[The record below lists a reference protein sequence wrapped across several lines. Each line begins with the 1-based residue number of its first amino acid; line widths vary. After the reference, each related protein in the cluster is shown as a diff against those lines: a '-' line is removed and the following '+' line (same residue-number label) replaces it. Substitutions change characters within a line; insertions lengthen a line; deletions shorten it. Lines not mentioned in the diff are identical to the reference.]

1 MYRYFKRPCIVYTGA
16 SVYVCYI
23 HVQVHAPPRLQTLT
37 EEHLYLPLATLLS
50 VVCRPLSGCPLK
62 SCRGPWSQPLTA
74 TNSGCQGGPRTLQS
88 FPVTGL
94 RASGALQKP
103 VSRAPGTA
111 GPLGA
116 LRPPGTLSDFFSGCL
131 SRSRDTPTRMRG
143 KSDTRRHRGKH
154 LEVFVKHDS
163 SARWPCLVPSD
174 RPPLRPPRMVS

>member
-1 MYRYFKRPCIVYTGA
+1 MLYTRA
-16 SVYVCYI
+16 SART
-23 HVQVHAPPRLQTLT
+23 HTFTNT
-37 EEHLYLPLATLLS
+37 EEHLYLLLATLLS

-94 RASGALQKP
+94 RASSALQKP
-103 VSRAPGTA
+103 VSRALGTA

-131 SRSRDTPTRMRG
+131 SRSRDTLTRMRG
-143 KSDTRRHRGKH
+143 ESDTRRHRGKPST
-154 LEVFVKHDS
+154 LK
-163 SARWPCLVPSD
+163 CLLNTTVVRAGLASF
-174 RPPLRPPRMVS
+174 PRTVHP